1 MISQDSIKQI
11 SHLFCGDIEGYYSYK
26 SGPQLVA
33 FFNQY
38 FNASDKY
45 GAGFPSRWSYVFD
58 KIVAMFSNNTIDTF
72 ITTILD
78 KQYIMKD
85 LNIPMVEAAEKSE
98 ILYDELN
105 SIVKRDFFWL
115 FPGKCGWHKAVEV
128 KK

>member
-58 KIVAMFSNNTIDTF
+58 KIVAMFSNNTIDSF

-78 KQYIMKD
+78 KQCVSRTI
-85 LNIPMVEAAEKSE
+85 VAGAE
-98 ILYDELN
+98 
-105 SIVKRDFFWL
+105 SISFTRKKKLDSSSFFQN
-115 FPGKCGWHKAVEV
+115 GA
-128 KK
+128 